1 MARAAERRAR
11 RGAGQRGFREDQ
23 ETFAVAAA
31 SKARFDAV
39 MKAAAKQGLL
49 AEKSSRI
56 SCRISPLMVEQAKK
70 QTGIERDSDLIEF
83 ALAMVALKDDFP
95 EVSRRSRGK
104 VDPDLKLEY

>member
-1 MARAAERRAR
+1 MTRRSTR
-11 RGAGQRGFREDQ
+11 QRGFREDP
-23 ETFAVAAA
+23 EAFAVAAA

-49 AEKSSRI
+49 GEKSSRI
-56 SCRISPLMVEQAKK
+56 GGRISPVLVEQAKK

-83 ALAMVALKDDFP
+83 ALAMLALKDDFP
-95 EVSRRSRGK
+95 EVAKRSRGK